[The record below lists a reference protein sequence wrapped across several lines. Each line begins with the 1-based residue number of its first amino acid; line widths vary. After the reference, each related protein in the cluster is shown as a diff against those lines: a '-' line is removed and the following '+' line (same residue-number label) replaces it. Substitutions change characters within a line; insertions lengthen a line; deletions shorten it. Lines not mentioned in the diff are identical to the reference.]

1 MTNDESIISFLAYFN
16 QIDKHLDKVLGDD
29 GFAPYNEKLKK
40 VAEGRFSIT
49 NFIRKHIYQLRNM
62 GELRNF
68 ITHGIKTN
76 GETYAIPTQA
86 ALEKIQHYAEIIIEP
101 PTVGQV
107 FRKEVFTAKITDK
120 ISELIPLMKKH
131 SYTHIPIYD
140 EKWGFVGVLSESRL
154 LHWVADAI
162 LENNY
167 ANFELLQVQHCPLD
181 QESDFIFVSKEMSI
195 YEADLYFTEKKLK
208 NQKFD
213 VMFITE
219 MGDQDSQILGM
230 ITSSDANVIDQY
242 LLL

>member
-1 MTNDESIISFLAYFN
+1 
-16 QIDKHLDKVLGDD
+16 
-29 GFAPYNEKLKK
+29 
-40 VAEGRFSIT
+40 
-49 NFIRKHIYQLRNM
+49 M

-107 FRKEVFTAKITDK
+107 FKKEVFTAKITDK
-120 ISELIPLMKKH
+120 ISKLIPLMKKH

-140 EKWGFVGVLSESRL
+140 EKWVFVGVLSESRL
-154 LHWVADAI
+154 LHWIADAI

-167 ANFELLQVQHCPLD
+167 ANFDLLQVQHCPLD